1 MAEKQMYVDKSE
13 ELIHLLGPRDRNL
26 RVLEEQYGVD
36 VVSRSGELKILGEK
50 QDAVEAVY
58 AILRS
63 LLEGVRSD
71 IIPDETTVKDLID
84 QQQRGEQPSLQYDS
98 DEAGTAVSESSRVSF
113 RAMTEGQ
120 ADYIRKMRSYDVVF
134 SIGPAGTGKTYLS
147 VARALE
153 ALWEGTVD
161 RLVLC
166 RPAVEAGENLGYLPG
181 DIEAKVN
188 PYLRPL
194 YDSLRSLLEF
204 DRLDKLLSEEVIEI
218 VPLAFMRGRTLDDA
232 FIILDEGQNTTGA
245 QMKMFLTRMGRD
257 SQAVV
262 TGDITQIDIPDHQ
275 QSGLVQAQ
283 SLLKDIEGIAFV
295 ELTESDIVRHPLV
308 HEIHEA
314 YESLEQ

>member
-1 MAEKQMYVDKSE
+1 MAEKQMYVDKSD
-13 ELIHLLGPRDRNL
+13 ELIQLLGPQDQNL
-26 RVLEEQYGVD
+26 KMLEDQYGVD

-50 QDAVEAVY
+50 QEAVEAVY

-71 IIPDETTVKDLID
+71 VIPDETTVKDLID
-84 QQQRGEQPSLQYDS
+84 QQQRGEQPSLRNETE
-98 DEAGTAVSESSRVSF
+98 EAPASTSSRVRF

-120 ADYIRKMRSYDVVF
+120 ADYVRKMRECDIVF

-166 RPAVEAGENLGYLPG
+166 RPAVEAGEKLGYLPG

-204 DRLDKLLSEEVIEI
+204 ERLDELLSDEVIEI

-232 FIILDEGQNTTGA
+232 FIILDEGQNTTGD

-257 SQAVV
+257 SRAVV
-262 TGDITQIDIPDHQ
+262 TGDITQIDIPDHK

-283 SLLKDIEGIAFV
+283 SLLKDIDGIAFV

-308 HEIHEA
+308 HKIHEA

>member
-1 MAEKQMYVDKSE
+1 MHVDTSD
-13 ELIHLLGPRDRNL
+13 ELVRLLGPQDRNL
-26 RVLEEQYGVD
+26 RMLEDQYGVN

-50 QDAVEAVY
+50 KEAVEAVY

-71 IIPDETTVKDLID
+71 VIPDETTVKDLID
-84 QQQRGEQPSLQYDS
+84 QQQRGEQPSLRP
-98 DEAGTAVSESSRVSF
+98 EAEETPAQAPASTSSRVSF

-120 ADYIRKMRSYDVVF
+120 AEYIRKMRAYDVVF

-166 RPAVEAGENLGYLPG
+166 RPAVEAGEKLGYLPG

-204 DRLDKLLSEEVIEI
+204 ERLDELLSDEVIEI
-218 VPLAFMRGRTLDDA
+218 VPLAFMRGRTLDNA
-232 FIILDEGQNTTGA
+232 FIILDEGQNTTGD

-257 SQAVV
+257 SRAVV
-262 TGDITQIDIPDHQ
+262 TGDVTQIDIPDHK
-275 QSGLVQAQ
+275 QSGLVQAR
-283 SLLKDIEGIAFV
+283 SLLKDIDGIAFM

-314 YESLEQ
+314 YESLE